1 MDFISSAYAAA
12 DATAAVPGVPDGGL
26 MNTVFMLAIFAVLVY
41 FILLRPQNKRVKA
54 HRDLISGLEVGDEV
68 AINGGMLGK
77 IVRVKDDFMVVQI
90 ADGVE
95 VKCQRQA
102 ITMVLP
108 KETLKSI

>member
-1 MDFISSAYAAA
+1 
-12 DATAAVPGVPDGGL
+12 
-26 MNTVFMLAIFAVLVY
+26 
-41 FILLRPQNKRVKA
+41 
-54 HRDLISGLEVGDEV
+54 
-68 AINGGMLGK
+68 MLGK